1 MENRKTLSPM
11 KKLKYILF
19 FLLLAGIQGTAL
31 AQKKPYYN
39 TQEAVIEAAYTT
51 LDQEMKTGKILEW
64 AQEVNL
70 TGTYT
75 YDITLRGKGE
85 VVTVRSIE
93 SSGELKQQNALK
105 DYLKTLRFPF
115 KMPKDKSYKFRYEF
129 KF

>member
-1 MENRKTLSPM
+1 MKTL
-11 KKLKYILF
+11 KYFLF
-19 FLLLAGIQGTAL
+19 FLLFTGVQQTVT

-64 AQEVNL
+64 AKEMNL
-70 TGTYT
+70 TGSYI

-85 VVTVRSIE
+85 VTTVRSIE
-93 SSGELKQQNALK
+93 STGELKQQNALK
-105 DYLKTLRFPF
+105 DYLKSLRFPF